1 MDKRKGN
8 SDLTEGKVWKVIV
21 RFALPLLVGNLLQQ
35 FYNITDSIIVGQFL
49 GKEALA
55 AVSASFFIYYFII
68 SLVIGVGS
76 GTTVVISQL
85 FGAKQYAGRGYSTSG
100 SLFSHLHRRNIPVR
114 NLQ

>member
-8 SDLTEGKVWKVIV
+8 TDLTEGKVWKVIV

-68 SLVIGVGS
+68 SLVIGVG
-76 GTTVVISQL
+76 
-85 FGAKQYAGRGYSTSG
+85 GYSTSG